1 MRLRR
6 KHYELQIQIEFYD
19 IRDLQLFPG
28 VLIEFISSVVN
39 AMVPAEPDRINDF
52 VLYID
57 LNMDKAIIKSDSDFE
72 DDIYEFETNG
82 LDYEYYKDTDDGEV
96 ISENEDGESIYT
108 LDISPLT
115 SNKLRTIVIQNLI
128 ESAQHLLVKD
138 KEDYYNYDPFLSA
151 IVVNMLNS
159 KVILKSDYSLRDL
172 SKSFNNNG
180 LPYTYYSTLGYELN
194 Y

>member
-1 MRLRR
+1 MSYKYKLN
-6 KHYELQIQIEFYD
+6 FYD
-19 IRDLQLFPG
+19 VKGLTPFPRA
-28 VLIEFISSVVN
+28 LTDFISSVIT
-39 AMVPAEPDRINDF
+39 AMVPEEPDKINDF

-128 ESAQHLLVKD
+128 ESAQHLIVKD
-138 KEDYYNYDPFLSA
+138 KEDYYNYDLFLSA

-180 LPYTYYSTLGYELN
+180 LPYTYYSTLRYELN